1 MSSGL
6 CPYHLAGPAGEW
18 GWARARHI
26 TGWILLGLG
35 VAVAAASAIVQV
47 NLYLHAAI
55 LAACGVIFL
64 KANPKPRAPKQTD
77 TGTTEDVAHPGRI
90 SQAPRPAFSGR
101 SAGPQQSQR
110 R

>member
-35 VAVAAASAIVQV
+35 VAVAAASAI
-47 NLYLHAAI
+47 

-90 SQAPRPAFSGR
+90 SQARGPA
-101 SAGPQQSQR
+101 
-110 R
+110 